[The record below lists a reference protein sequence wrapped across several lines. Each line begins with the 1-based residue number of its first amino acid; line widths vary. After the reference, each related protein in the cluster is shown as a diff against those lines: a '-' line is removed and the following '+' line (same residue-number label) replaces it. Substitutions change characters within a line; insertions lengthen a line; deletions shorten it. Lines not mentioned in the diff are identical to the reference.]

1 MRSTFSAL
9 LDPLSSTHLSIVPLQ
24 SPAGC
29 RQHRESFTVPALAA
43 SGFDLLLCGKRG
55 TCSTVHLRNLP
66 WVQKVEGLPL
76 LWTQRRS
83 IEPNHFE
90 KRPPAAAGCTTS
102 APSATRFSHMRKWLP
117 LVNERVEGQ
126 PFVTR
131 EHDPGN
137 RVTTWLTRVRWPL
150 PPRRC
155 YGRAAGSCGWLVF
168 GLHRAQASTCQA
180 ALS

>member
-1 MRSTFSAL
+1 MVACGMRSTFSAL
-9 LDPLSSTHLSIVPLQ
+9 LNPLSSTHLSIVPLQ
-24 SPAGC
+24 SPAGG

-43 SGFDLLLCGKRG
+43 SGFDLSL
-55 TCSTVHLRNLP
+55 S

-76 LWTQRRS
+76 LWTRRRS

-90 KRPPAAAGCTTS
+90 KRPPAATGRTAS
-102 APSATRFSHMRKWLP
+102 APSATRPSHTRKWLP
-117 LVNERVEGQ
+117 LVNECVEGQ

-168 GLHRAQASTCQA
+168 GLHRAQASTCQV